1 MAAIAR
7 IKFLTLLLLFFA
19 CATCLSPGAGA
30 ERRVLVYT
38 KNQIGKGLYVHD
50 NIPASIEA
58 IKKLGAENDFAVDAS
73 DDPAVFTDANLKRY
87 KALVF
92 SNTNNEMFDNDDQKA
107 AFQRFIRAGGGFVR

>member
-1 MAAIAR
+1 SSFTGRTPLATKRAGSLVRCAIGSPFLAVVIGLHLWLSLGAA
-7 IKFLTLLLLFFA
+7 
-19 CATCLSPGAGA
+19 A
-30 ERRVLVYT
+30 ENRVLVYT

-73 DDPAVFTDANLKRY
+73 DDPAVFADANLKRY

-92 SNTNNEMFDNDDQKA
+92 SNTNNEIFDNDD
-107 AFQRFIRAGGGFVR
+107 